1 MGIVEIGGIGGA
13 VAMQDELGLKGMRDF
28 EKRKKQRSRIMQ
40 KNINNKYKKQL
51 SK

>member
-28 EKRKKQRSRIMQ
+28 EKRKKTALAHYAE
-40 KNINNKYKKQL
+40 KY
-51 SK
+51 